1 MIIYG
6 IYMTFLKTRSGDF
19 VGTPP
24 QVRYKHGG
32 GDYQSLRFPTYGH
45 PEFKFYDD
53 LFYPAHD
60 RRSGCSRK
68 KRVAKNIGELLTARA
83 LAYWFQDDGSYR
95 TRNAKRYYVLNTQ
108 SFLFED
114 QQTLVQSLKDNF

>member
-1 MIIYG
+1 MPFGHPLVSSGLLGDASIPWRKG
-6 IYMTFLKTRSGDF
+6 KPVLSVEFVQALKRDDYIWHLYDIGLRVGFGASLSRSGDF

-60 RRSGCSRK
+60 RRSG
-68 KRVAKNIGELLTARA
+68 
-83 LAYWFQDDGSYR
+83 WSYGP
-95 TRNAKRYYVLNTQ
+95 
-108 SFLFED
+108 
-114 QQTLVQSLKDNF
+114 